1 MWSPFLVEWYVLV
14 DSTIDADTFVAGIK
28 YVGNIVQYRGKLRE
42 KYGLGWRT
50 SSIVI
55 GMCTYNGVVE
65 IKISQRVARVFR
77 VCFVCYSGVC
87 SGSRAGN
94 VMYGRN
100 F

>member
-14 DSTIDADTFVAGIK
+14 DSTIDAGTFVAGMK
-28 YVGNIVQYRGKLRE
+28 YVGKILQYRGKLRE
-42 KYGLGWRT
+42 QYGLGWRT

-55 GMCTYNGVVE
+55 GTCTYNGVVE
-65 IKISQRVARVFR
+65 IKMSQRVARVFR
-77 VCFVCYSGVC
+77 VCSVCYSGVC
-87 SGSRAGN
+87 SASRAGN